1 LQVRVLSALR
11 KLFRRSAGTSA
22 ATMVQIRAG
31 YPIIAR
37 MSEDQVTETAA
48 SSSKGRPAKNAVK
61 AGFFARIAL
70 FVRQVIG
77 ELKKVVAPTRKE
89 LINYTF
95 VVLVFVAIMMVIVTL
110 LDLAFGTGVGW
121 VFGGTGATDR

>member
-1 LQVRVLSALR
+1 
-11 KLFRRSAGTSA
+11 
-22 ATMVQIRAG
+22 M
-31 YPIIAR
+31 
-37 MSEDQVTETAA
+37 TETAA
-48 SSSKGRPAKNAVK
+48 SSSKGRPSKNAAK

-89 LINYTF
+89 LINYTL
-95 VVLVFVAIMMVIVTL
+95 VVLVFLVIMMLIVTL

-121 VFGGTGATDR
+121 VFGDQGGLDR